1 MEDKKFCYDYPRP
14 AVTTDCVVYGYN
26 DKSELLVLLI
36 ERRFDP
42 FKGLWAFPGGF
53 LNMDE
58 SAEQCAKRELL
69 EETGI
74 KVDQIQQL
82 YTASGVERDPR
93 GRVISIV
100 FIAKVDM
107 SVLNVVAGD
116 DASNAKWFNTR
127 NIPQMAFDH
136 NEILAIAL
144 KQIFGNT

>member
-36 ERRFDP
+36 ERRFNP

-74 KVDQIQQL
+74 KVDQLKQL

-100 FIAKVDM
+100 FITKVDL

-116 DASNAKWFNTR
+116 DASNAKWFNAK
-127 NIPQMAFDH
+127 NIPQLAFDH